1 MAWKEIV
8 VGAVVTVAGGAN
20 YLYVSS
26 TAEGAA
32 EVEVQKRLAPLED
45 KVDRVYDSQL
55 RMEDWFRMHL
65 ERHE

>member
-26 TAEGAA
+26 TAEDAA
-32 EVEVQKRLAPLED
+32 EEEVQKRLIPLEQ
-45 KVDRVYDSQL
+45 KVDRVYDSVV